1 MEMRINKKRFSLYF
15 IDQKNFKSKLIES
28 NTPFKIDKQMN
39 FVKKIENKK
48 ISTNQIYSKSNISNK
63 KIIHIMYTNLYKYSK
78 NTNFNF
84 SIMIINNILYKST
97 IHNKYEE
104 LLINIDQTDFIN
116 KFYNLYYC
124 HEKIKNIG
132 LFFHISKKIY
142 PNYLQLDNYNF
153 YFMNRYLILKQKLLN
168 KIDFEKKKRQHQK
181 KKLFFKK
188 KTFKLSLNESE
199 SSFFSDDKNSNSNF
213 LNNLSI
219 ESISFNKINEY
230 NSKNNEKDDNSIKD
244 ICKIIHT
251 INENEKIL
259 NQKYFNTIEI
269 KEKKI
274 FNDLKN
280 LYKNDNIVINKRKKK
295 FLTIDFQN
303 GMKNQISQI
312 LLNLKKNK
320 KISKKKQD
328 SKQKKVKSNHNIIN
342 IQNDLNNNKFQKNEN
357 FIYKLKMKKFAFN
370 SVKEYFKNY
379 INNPAYAVKTLNYQ
393 FDYRL
398 PKISNNTIENNNN
411 NNNIQNLKHHK
422 IKSYDMNLIKNY
434 HNLKNNINS
443 EMIYDRILNN
453 ENKTE
458 KENKLSLINKNNSNK
473 KSRNHLVNS
482 NFNTTNTFHSS
493 YQKIE
498 NLKTLPIK
506 VYKLN

>member
-1 MEMRINKKRFSLYF
+1 
-15 IDQKNFKSKLIES
+15 
-28 NTPFKIDKQMN
+28 
-39 FVKKIENKK
+39 
-48 ISTNQIYSKSNISNK
+48 
-63 KIIHIMYTNLYKYSK
+63 
-78 NTNFNF
+78 
-84 SIMIINNILYKST
+84 
-97 IHNKYEE
+97 
-104 LLINIDQTDFIN
+104 
-116 KFYNLYYC
+116 
-124 HEKIKNIG
+124 
-132 LFFHISKKIY
+132 
-142 PNYLQLDNYNF
+142 
-153 YFMNRYLILKQKLLN
+153 MNRYLILKQKLLN

-244 ICKIIHT
+244 ICKIIQT

-259 NQKYFNTIEI
+259 NEKYYNTIEI

-274 FNDLKN
+274 FSDLKN

-328 SKQKKVKSNHNIIN
+328 SKQKKVNSNHNIIN

-398 PKISNNTIENNNN
+398 PKIYNNTIENNN

-473 KSRNHLVNS
+473 KSRNHLINS
-482 NFNTTNTFHSS
+482 NFNTTNTIHSS